1 MTKIKYLIIPDVHGR
16 IFWREPVNKIL
27 TETETNI
34 IFLGD
39 YLDPYA
45 YEWDDG
51 EDENRIAIDRFKE
64 IIQLKKDNPDR
75 ITLLLGNHDAGYA
88 ISTDIC
94 TTRRDYMN
102 AGEIEKLFRDN
113 HDLFQIAEET
123 TLNGKRFIF
132 SHAGIFKVWCHRA
145 FGKLADSKDFNP
157 VNALNNA
164 WLTGD
169 ERIMMK
175 LGIYDFY
182 RGYGGAKYGSPVWAD
197 ICAWGKTGEE
207 DTYGYNIVGHT
218 QLNKRPIIM
227 PVIADL
233 DCRRAFYIND
243 KGEIK
248 EYEETQGNDKQDLE
262 TASSGGGDE

>member
-1 MTKIKYLIIPDVHGR
+1 MKIKYLIIPDVHGR
-16 IFWREPVNKIL
+16 IFWKEPVNKIL

-64 IIQLKKDNPDR
+64 IIQLKKDNSDR
-75 ITLLLGNHDAGYA
+75 ITLLLGNHDGGYA

-102 AGEIEKLFRDN
+102 AGEIERLFRDN

-123 TLNGKRFIF
+123 TLNGKHFIF
-132 SHAGIFKVWCHRA
+132 SHAGIFKGWCRRA
-145 FGKLADSKDFNP
+145 FGELADSKDFNP

-164 WLTGD
+164 WLVGD
-169 ERIMMK
+169 ETIKMK
-175 LGIYDFY
+175 LGIYDNF
-182 RGYGGAKYGSPVWAD
+182 RGYGGAIYGSPIWAD
-197 ICAWGKTGEE
+197 IRAWPRIKQEE
-207 DTYGYNIVGHT
+207 TYGFNIVGHT
-218 QLNKRPIIM
+218 QLEEKPVVLDTII
-227 PVIADL
+227 DL
-233 DCRRAFYIND
+233 DCRKAFYLD
-243 KGEIK
+243 
-248 EYEETQGNDKQDLE
+248 EEGDLYDYN
-262 TASSGGGDE
+262 TNKKI